1 MKKCLLVIMMSMIM
15 SGLAVAPKTVVTA
28 KADAVKLPNPN
39 EFYGAAV
46 RDGKTSGQTGND
58 ESAIVY
64 PWEYLTSNYNGADGS
79 TQQMKEIASLDIA
92 FFPTEEGFKADSAS
106 TYAKINHT
114 AEGFVYSEAIAS
126 ALKSAGAKPEVAYSP
141 AFRYVV
147 KDEKRTLY
155 SDSDWYDVTEISHV
169 YEFDYK
175 LNRYELNSFGT
186 AESGDL
192 KYAWEILMA
201 NNPEYNYIDHMEVL
215 VFDGEKYDNSDNAP
229 EGAIKEVDDSVKPLT
244 TFKVVE
250 GDQTITKSKIEEHLT
265 AANLKPGKYSFSA
278 RLIAKEAE
286 EGKTQYV
293 NSDLYPLS
301 PAREYSPVLLSTVN
315 MALNKNIYASAI
327 REGDLKSIV
336 DGNNDTRASVDSDEN
351 GQGWL
356 IIDLGAKYYL
366 SSMSILWETARPA
379 DYDVYIAKNIDPT
392 SFNLDALKAMT
403 PVDGV
408 HGETNHG
415 GTTTDSLELKNASGR
430 YVILSLLKAATQ
442 WGFSPFEVKVYQN
455 PDVPESQKFID
466 DWKDLR
472 DENGNICGALND
484 KVALD
489 ALIKRYDALSESDK
503 ATVNATADIDGVTI
517 QESVEYLREV
527 LAGTRGTTED
537 YGITPAENPSNI
549 LAEVKDS
556 STIVILVA
564 ILGVIA
570 ISAYYFI
577 EKRKLAK

>member
-1 MKKCLLVIMMSMIM
+1 MIM
-15 SGLAVAPKTVVTA
+15 SGLAVAPKTAVTA

-192 KYAWEILMA
+192 KYAWEILMT

-229 EGAIKEVDDSVKPLT
+229 EGVIKEVDDSVKPLT

-315 MALNKNIYASAI
+315 MALNKNMYASA
-327 REGDLKSIV
+327 EADLKVIA
-336 DGNNDTRASVDSDEN
+336 DGNKDSRATINPDAN

-356 IIDLGAKYYL
+356 IIDLGANYYL
-366 SSMSILWETARPA
+366 SSMSVLWERARAA
-379 DYDVYIAKNIDPT
+379 DYDVYIAKNIDPS
-392 SFNLDALKAMT
+392 SFNLDVLKTMN
-403 PVDGV
+403 PVVGMHDVADPGSDV
-408 HGETNHG
+408 KIPDTFNL
-415 GTTTDSLELKNASGR
+415 DDVSGR
-430 YVILSLLKAATQ
+430 YVILSFLKAATS
-442 WGFSPFEVKVYQN
+442 WGYSIYEVEVYQN

-503 ATVNATADIDGVTI
+503 ATVNATPDIDGVTI